1 MVRALCFLAQPR
13 RSSISMDYILG
24 IVIRL
29 GWNAYRHYGGSRV
42 VPVVFFVPRLFA
54 PSEKSWL
61 LNDMI
66 STFTL
71 RPDCFMLNVLVC
83 TYLDMNG
90 VELILHTI
98 LIHFTHL

>member
-1 MVRALCFLAQPR
+1 
-13 RSSISMDYILG
+13 MDYILG

-29 GWNAYRHYGGSRV
+29 GWNAYWPYGGSRV

-54 PSEKSWL
+54 CSEKSWL

-71 RPDCFMLNVLVC
+71 RFD
-83 TYLDMNG
+83 YLP
-90 VELILHTI
+90 
-98 LIHFTHL
+98 